1 MQLVGDKLYVNRTS
15 LDADAGNYLLME
27 IDEKTGVQ
35 TDSCLKADDY
45 NRGWNFALR
54 LPFSF
59 FYSKNTDAPKY
70 VEMFSENRRVWKTD
84 GDKGRFQSGVVLS
97 QVQIK
102 EQMNG
107 SRCSGRTEGRVSGLV
122 KAEILAGRLIFMQ
135 IFTA

>member
-1 MQLVGDKLYVNRTS
+1 MGIKEDSNPV
-15 LDADAGNYLLME
+15 LMAT
-27 IDEKTGVQ
+27 K
-35 TDSCLKADDY
+35 
-45 NRGWNFALR
+45 
-54 LPFSF
+54 
-59 FYSKNTDAPKY
+59 
-70 VEMFSENRRVWKTD
+70 
-84 GDKGRFQSGVVLS
+84 VLS

>member
-1 MQLVGDKLYVNRTS
+1 MRLSMWKCFPK
-15 LDADAGNYLLME
+15 
-27 IDEKTGVQ
+27 IDEYEK
-35 TDSCLKADDY
+35 LMA
-45 NRGWNFALR
+45 
-54 LPFSF
+54 
-59 FYSKNTDAPKY
+59 
-70 VEMFSENRRVWKTD
+70 
-84 GDKGRFQSGVVLS
+84 DKGRFQSGVVLS

>member
-1 MQLVGDKLYVNRTS
+1 MLVLIYKNN
-15 LDADAGNYLLME
+15 LDHLL
-27 IDEKTGVQ
+27 
-35 TDSCLKADDY
+35 
-45 NRGWNFALR
+45 
-54 LPFSF
+54 
-59 FYSKNTDAPKY
+59 
-70 VEMFSENRRVWKTD
+70 
-84 GDKGRFQSGVVLS
+84 KGRFQSGVVLS

>member
-1 MQLVGDKLYVNRTS
+1 MLT
-15 LDADAGNYLLME
+15 
-27 IDEKTGVQ
+27 
-35 TDSCLKADDY
+35 
-45 NRGWNFALR
+45 
-54 LPFSF
+54 
-59 FYSKNTDAPKY
+59 
-70 VEMFSENRRVWKTD
+70 
-84 GDKGRFQSGVVLS
+84 FQSGVVLS